1 MKRLR
6 LECTKRSLCRPHG
19 WRDRG
24 GAVTRISAAH
34 RSKAQTEDLVDC
46 VYREPGKMLEKYDIE
61 DQRLGGGEYPIQ
73 DGLGWTNGVTRALLE
88 RQRGQ

>member
-1 MKRLR
+1 
-6 LECTKRSLCRPHG
+6 
-19 WRDRG
+19 
-24 GAVTRISAAH
+24 
-34 RSKAQTEDLVDC
+34 
-46 VYREPGKMLEKYDIE
+46 MLEKYDIE